1 MKPPLDRQFVP
12 ACLSSM
18 LLAGTALLASCG
30 GGGGGSS
37 GPSAIDDPAAANP
50 EGTDTPTSP
59 GPVLPGTDDPA
70 DLDPAESGPAASID
84 LSSLGTPIVLAA
96 EHADTAGSTFYIE
109 ANNAAR
115 LQGPI
120 FGNGSVSN
128 EAIGRA
134 LPFAVETSAS
144 GLVLLQASI
153 YPSRDDSVL
162 IGVVANRSTELHCF
176 IKLDDY
182 AIYDRNGTA
191 LDLTYDF
198 AFVEGTVA
206 TAEVTDAI
214 SLPSKSCIEPGEK
227 AFLSDRLR
235 HPANEIGGFVAQ
247 RLESSTDNFVSESV
261 VVEPVSYEVNNGRI
275 EVLVANR
282 GSVPVAQGPSRAI
295 FLDDNGYPLGDT
307 ILSGDRLMP
316 GEEGVFSWSDPEF
329 TGRASTIRV
338 VIDFQRDAPDD
349 E

>member
-1 MKPPLDRQFVP
+1 
-12 ACLSSM
+12 M

-30 GGGGGSS
+30 GSGGGGSS
-37 GPSAIDDPAAANP
+37 GPSAIDDPAAANSD
-50 EGTDTPTSP
+50 GTDTPTS
-59 GPVLPGTDDPA
+59 PGTDDPA

-115 LQGPI
+115 LQGPV

-128 EAIGRA
+128 EALGRA
-134 LPFAVETSAS
+134 LPFVVETSAP

-162 IGVVANRSTELHCF
+162 IGVVENRSNELHCF

-227 AFLSDRLR
+227 AYLSDRLR
-235 HPANEIGGFVAQ
+235 HPVDDVGGFVAQ
-247 RLESSTDNFVSESV
+247 RLESSTDDFVSESV
-261 VVEPVSYEVNNGRI
+261 VVEPVSYEVNDGRI

-282 GSVPVAQGPSRAI
+282 GTVPIAQGPSRAI

-307 ILSGDRLMP
+307 LLSGDRLMP